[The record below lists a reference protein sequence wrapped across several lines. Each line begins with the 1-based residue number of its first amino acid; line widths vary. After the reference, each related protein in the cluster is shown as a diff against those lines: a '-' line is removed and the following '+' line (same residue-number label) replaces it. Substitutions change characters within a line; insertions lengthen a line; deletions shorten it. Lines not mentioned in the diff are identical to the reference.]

1 MTLPPPFSNT
11 CTYQEIVRV
20 KLPAV
25 YLLKILQIQTIKRY
39 CQPVCQWSGRS
50 NPDLE
55 PTPDSLRGRTFG
67 SPLSGTR
74 CWAGSPDGHLEQD
87 RNPGSQSHSLSI
99 VIVIVIVSTIQLKWE
114 LFDFRNY
121 CITAYTFY
129 SYKLIFAKLHFLHIG
144 FLWCFKTDFGQ
155 FEVIVN
161 SFFIVSVGIKIQNPT
176 TKAQKALSKMW
187 H

>member
-1 MTLPPPFSNT
+1 M
-11 CTYQEIVRV
+11 

-39 CQPVCQWSGRS
+39 CQPVCQWSGHS

-87 RNPGSQSHSLSI
+87 PWSQSHILSI
-99 VIVIVIVSTIQLKWE
+99 VIMTVIVSTIQLKWV

-129 SYKLIFAKLHFLHIG
+129 SYKLIFAKLHFLQIS

-155 FEVIVN
+155 FKVVVIKLLFYSVSGQKDTN
-161 SFFIVSVGIKIQNPT
+161 SINRG
-176 TKAQKALSKMW
+176 TKSPE
-187 H
+187 